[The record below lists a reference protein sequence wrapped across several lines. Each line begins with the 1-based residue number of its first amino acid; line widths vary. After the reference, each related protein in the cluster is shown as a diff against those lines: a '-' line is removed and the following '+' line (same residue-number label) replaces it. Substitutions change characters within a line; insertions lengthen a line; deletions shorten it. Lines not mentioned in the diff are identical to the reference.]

1 MAIGYRPL
9 PLSVPPPYRPYES
22 EWLADKITTGVNDYY
37 WSLPT
42 STSTMAFSDSHT
54 TASEPNPYSNSP
66 TPMEHSDFKLGMK
79 LVVNTDDVHLDG
91 LHFSRGDTAEVVSI
105 YRESIGVRWLKL
117 GNILK
122 EKNPGWAW
130 NNWGISSNSLQYFSP
145 YKSFSTS
152 PTPMKHS
159 DIKVGMKLKIV
170 SLDNDGGLN
179 GRTPAIGDKL
189 KVMKVSDDL
198 WASGWGF
205 LVDGPSYP
213 AWGLREQHLK
223 HLSPIS
229 SPQNFMGNVISKVRN
244 LTKSKSDKLY
254 LKHGFKDQCG
264 DWTMDARDAYVE
276 LKLDAEHKEILL
288 PKVEEIDKEE
298 KEEKCSTCK

>member
-54 TASEPNPYSNSP
+54 TASEPNPYSNS
-66 TPMEHSDFKLGMK
+66 
-79 LVVNTDDVHLDG
+79 
-91 LHFSRGDTAEVVSI
+91 
-105 YRESIGVRWLKL
+105 
-117 GNILK
+117 
-122 EKNPGWAW
+122 
-130 NNWGISSNSLQYFSP
+130 
-145 YKSFSTS
+145 
-152 PTPMKHS
+152 PMKHS